1 MLYVR
6 PTERTLAALNIATTF
21 LALKAV
27 LGDESTPLHQLWQ
40 LWPDTDPKK
49 QGVIAE
55 WYELLGGMR
64 GPNKTKADFRPYA
77 QKLLQLILKREP
89 KIAAI
94 DPDDMGH
101 SLMEGTILYCKE
113 VLPKGMF
120 PA

>member
-1 MLYVR
+1 M
-6 PTERTLAALNIATTF
+6 LNIATTF

-55 WYELLGGMR
+55 WYELLGGMS

-77 QKLLQLILKREP
+77 QKLLQRILKDEP
-89 KIAAI
+89 EIADI
-94 DPDDMGH
+94 DSEELAH
-101 SLMEGTILYCKE
+101 SLMEGTISCYKE
-113 VLPKGMF
+113 VLPKGTF